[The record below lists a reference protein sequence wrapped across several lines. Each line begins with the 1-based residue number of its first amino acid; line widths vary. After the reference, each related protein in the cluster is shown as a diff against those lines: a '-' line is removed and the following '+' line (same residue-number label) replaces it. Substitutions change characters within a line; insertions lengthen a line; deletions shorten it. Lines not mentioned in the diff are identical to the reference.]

1 MLIFLPKKFKK
12 PFYCKK
18 GVDICITGDIMFF
31 EKNAAQKQFYI
42 SAKQPKGCDAK
53 LGV

>member
-31 EKNAAQKQFYI
+31 EKNAAQKTI
-42 SAKQPKGCDAK
+42 SYFSKATER
-53 LGV
+53 L